1 MNAHHRGFPSMDLA
15 TPATGRPHRATSVY
29 LLWARNLLTSTYHLN
44 MPLIPNGGI
53 PAALAAS
60 APLTTSALTRALGHK
75 LFITPLHLPLKQ
87 PTLYLST

>member
-1 MNAHHRGFPSMDLA
+1 
-15 TPATGRPHRATSVY
+15 
-29 LLWARNLLTSTYHLN
+29 

-60 APLTTSALTRALGHK
+60 APLTTSALTRAPGHK

-87 PTLYLST
+87 PALYLST